1 MNEAGLITLIADRVV
16 SRIME
21 ADPSRVIV
29 GISNRHIHLCDADF
43 RTLFGY
49 EAPTVR
55 KMVRQHGEFAAEET
69 VTLHGPKGS
78 MPRIRVMGPNR
89 AQTQVELSQTDSL
102 ALGVKAP
109 VAQSGQLAS
118 AAPIDIEGP
127 AGRISLD
134 HAVIIAGRHIH
145 MGPGDARALGLAD
158 QDFVSV
164 QFGGPR
170 GGTLYNFLVRVKD
183 SYIPELH
190 LDTDEGNA
198 LGVRTGDWVTICRK

>member
-127 AGRISLD
+127 AGRSAAVPPRRRRRQPARRCCGSSSRSRNSASRRRSL
-134 HAVIIAGRHIH
+134 
-145 MGPGDARALGLAD
+145 GP
-158 QDFVSV
+158 S
-164 QFGGPR
+164 
-170 GGTLYNFLVRVKD
+170 
-183 SYIPELH
+183 
-190 LDTDEGNA
+190 
-198 LGVRTGDWVTICRK
+198 

>member
-145 MGPGDARALGLAD
+145 IGAGRRQSPRSCRPGFRQCPVRWTAGRHAQQLPGPGERLLH
-158 QDFVSV
+158 SRTP
-164 QFGGPR
+164 PR
-170 GGTLYNFLVRVKD
+170 HR
-183 SYIPELH
+183 
-190 LDTDEGNA
+190 
-198 LGVRTGDWVTICRK
+198 